1 MGICSMSGVFGFVDL
16 DDRMDHAG
24 FATEQAD
31 RLRHV
36 PWAVAEWHVD
46 PIFPIAL
53 GRTGIG
59 IFNADPQPVWDLDRR
74 HAIVLAGEL
83 YAVDGRAPNPEQS
96 PEATLITL
104 YRRHGLEFPRH
115 VEGAFVC
122 AIWDV
127 QGKRLLIAN
136 DRFGLYPVYF
146 TVQDGRLIFA
156 PEVKAVI
163 AAPGFRRELDFAALA
178 QIVRF
183 QQLLGER
190 TFFEDVHQLA
200 PATVLVYEL
209 ATRHCFARP
218 YWSFAEIP
226 DRSDVG
232 FDEAV
237 EEAGRLLREST
248 RRLSSDGRRLGV
260 YLSGGLDS
268 RTLLGLVDTRPVHS
282 FTYGVSG
289 CRDVVLAERI
299 AHTVGS
305 VHHWFNLSDG
315 NWVLDHVDEHLALTE
330 GFHSWI
336 HSHGISTL
344 DGAREHIDVNLSG
357 WDGGQ
362 LLGRP
367 SLLTPQLINPTDQ
380 SAFTTHLFHLLNQV
394 WTWPGITE
402 AEERFLYR
410 QETWNKV
417 GGLALDTLREELR
430 AYEHV
435 RPDMRAHFFS
445 ARHHCGRLTQN
456 MIAFYRSRV
465 EVRFPFF
472 DYALFDFM
480 HSLPA
485 RLRLDRRLYFAL
497 IDRETPRLARIPFD
511 KQEYLPTTKAWLGK
525 PQAAWV
531 KARNRLA
538 RLAPQAFTSHPT
550 LYADYEGYLR
560 HELRDWAEGILFD
573 RRTADRG
580 IFDPGFLRTLMAR
593 HMSGNEQWTIGKI
606 APLMTY
612 EMMLRRMHDSPEGA
626 VAPARL
632 PAAATR

>member
-1 MGICSMSGVFGFVDL
+1 MSGVFGFVDL
-16 DDRMDHAG
+16 DDRMDHAS
-24 FATEQAD
+24 FAAEQAEL
-31 RLRHV
+31 LRHV

-46 PIFPIAL
+46 LIYPIAI

-59 IFNADPQPVWDLDRR
+59 VFNMDPQPVWDLERR
-74 HAIVLAGEL
+74 HAIVLAGEV
-83 YAVDGRAPNPEQS
+83 YAVDGNDPDPTQS
-96 PEATLITL
+96 TEAVLIAL
-104 YRRHGLEFPRH
+104 YRRYGLDFPRH
-115 VEGAFVC
+115 VDGAFIC
-122 AIWDV
+122 AIWDL
-127 QGKRLLIAN
+127 QSQRLLIAN
-136 DRFGLYPVYF
+136 DRFGLYPLYF
-146 TVQDGRLIFA
+146 SVQDGRLVFA

-163 AAPGFRRELDFAALA
+163 SAPGFRRELDFAALA

-190 TFFEDVHQLA
+190 TFFEDVQQLS

-209 ATRHCFARP
+209 PTRHCYARP

-226 DRSDVG
+226 DRSDIG

-237 EEAGRLLREST
+237 EEAGHLLREST
-248 RRLSSDGRRLGV
+248 RRLSSDEHRLGV

-268 RTLLGLVDTRPVHS
+268 RTLLGLVETRPVHS
-282 FTYGVSG
+282 FTFGVRG

-299 AHTVGS
+299 ARTAGS
-305 VHHWFNLSDG
+305 IHHWFDLPDG
-315 NWVLDHVDEHLALTE
+315 TWVIEHVDEHLALTE

-344 DGAREHIDVNLSG
+344 DEARTHIDVNLSG

-367 SLLTPQLINPTDQ
+367 SLLTPQLISPINQ
-380 SAFTTHLFHLLNQV
+380 NALATHLFHLLNQV

-410 QETWNKV
+410 TDVWEKV
-417 GGLALDTLREELR
+417 SGLALETLREELR
-430 AYEHV
+430 AYDQM

-456 MIAFYRSRV
+456 MIAFYRSRF

-485 RLRLDRRLYFAL
+485 RLRLDRRLYFAV

-511 KQEYLPTTKAWLGK
+511 KQEFLPTTNAWLGK
-525 PQAAWV
+525 PHAAWI
-531 KARNRLA
+531 KTRNRLN
-538 RLAPQAFTSHPT
+538 RLAPKAFPAHPT

-560 HELRDWAEGILFD
+560 HELRNWAEGILFD
-573 RRTADRG
+573 RRTADHG
-580 IFDPGFLRTLMAR
+580 LFDPEFIRTLMAR
-593 HMSGNEQWTIGKI
+593 HVTGQEQWTIGKI

-612 EMMLRRMHDSPEGA
+612 EMMLRRFYDSPEGV
-626 VAPARL
+626 VAP
-632 PAAATR
+632 TRHHESETP

>member
-1 MGICSMSGVFGFVDL
+1 MSGVFGFVDP
-16 DDRMDHAG
+16 DDRMDHAA
-24 FATEQAD
+24 FAADQAE

-36 PWAVAEWHVD
+36 SWAVAEWHVD
-46 PIFPIAL
+46 PGYPVAL
-53 GRTGIG
+53 GRSGIG
-59 IFNADPQPVWDLDRR
+59 VFNVGAQPVWDLDRR
-74 HAIVLAGEL
+74 HAIVLAGEI
-83 YAVDGRAPNPEQS
+83 YAVDGHDPNPEQS
-96 PEATLITL
+96 SEAMLIAL
-104 YRRHGLEFPRH
+104 YRRHGLDFPRH
-115 VEGAFVC
+115 VEGAFIC
-122 AIWDV
+122 ALWDV
-127 QGKRLLIAN
+127 QSKRLLVAN

-146 TVQDGRLIFA
+146 TIQDGRLIFA

-190 TFFEDVHQLA
+190 TFFEDVHQLS

-209 ATRHCFARP
+209 ATRHCYVRP

-226 DRSDVG
+226 DRSDVR
-232 FDEAV
+232 FEEAV

-248 RRLSSDGRRLGV
+248 RRLSSDGHRLGV

-268 RTLLGLVDTRPVHS
+268 RTLLGLIEARPVHS
-282 FTYGVSG
+282 FTFGVRG

-299 AHTVGS
+299 ARTVGS
-305 VHHWFNLSDG
+305 VHHWFDLPDG
-315 NWVLDHVDEHLALTE
+315 SWVVKHVDEHLALTE

-336 HSHGISTL
+336 HAHGISTL
-344 DGAREHIDVNLSG
+344 DEARKHADVNLSG

-362 LLGRP
+362 VLGRP
-367 SLLTPQLINPTDQ
+367 SLLTPPLIDPIDQ
-380 SAFTTHLFHLLNQV
+380 NAFTTHLFQLLNQA
-394 WTWPGITE
+394 WTWPGISE

-410 QETWNKV
+410 PETWNKV
-417 GGLALDTLREELR
+417 RGLALDTFREELR
-430 AYEHV
+430 AYDQI

-456 MIAFYRSRV
+456 MIAFYRSRM

-485 RLRLDRRLYFAL
+485 TLRLDRRLYFAV

-511 KQEYLPTTKAWLGK
+511 KQEFLPTTNTLLSK
-525 PQAAWV
+525 PQAVWV
-531 KARNRLA
+531 KTRNRLA
-538 RLAPQAFTSHPT
+538 RLAPNAFPPHPT

-560 HELRDWAEGILFD
+560 HELRGWAEGILFD

-580 IFDPGFLRTLMAR
+580 LFDPGFLHTLMAR
-593 HMSGNEQWTIGKI
+593 HLSGQEQWTIGKI

-612 EMMLRRMHDSPEGA
+612 EMMLRSLYD
-626 VAPARL
+626 APAG
-632 PAAATR
+632 ATAPVQLQVRETH